1 MMRVKK
7 KFGFTL
13 IELMIVVAII
23 GILAATAIPSYRRFQ
38 LRSKTTEAKINLA
51 SIKTAELAY
60 AAEYG
65 GFIASGLSPSTLGG
79 AQAQPFIDT
88 GNPGQNFASLGW
100 EPEGKVYF
108 QYQVASTG
116 DAFSAAARA
125 DIDGD
130 STPQIWGYVQPATSG
145 AIAAI
150 PFGCAGIYN
159 PITQTFDLV
168 QSTGS
173 CQASHGQS
181 VF

>member
-1 MMRVKK
+1 MLKSKRA
-7 KFGFTL
+7 FGFTL
-13 IELMIVVAII
+13 VELMIVVAII

-38 LRSKTTEAKINLA
+38 LRAKTTEAKVNLG
-51 SIKTAELAY
+51 SIRAAELTY

-65 GFIASGLSPSTLGG
+65 DFVASPASPLTFSGS
-79 AQAQPFIDT
+79 QAQTFVDT

-130 STPQIWGYVQPATSG
+130 GTPQIWGYVQPSTAG
-145 AIAAI
+145 AIVAI
-150 PFGCAGIYN
+150 PFGCTGIYN
-159 PITQTFDLV
+159 SATSTRDLV
-168 QSTGS
+168 QSTGP